1 MLTIHHQASMPH
13 SFQQFWGKLTRY
25 EYWPWWVFYAP
36 LLPYYLYQSLRARS
50 LVFGTSANPF
60 IELSGLVGESK
71 QAILAQ
77 IPAAYKPETL
87 FIAAG
92 TGLAQTE
99 SLIANAAIC
108 YPLVAKPD
116 VGERGNGV
124 EKITDAKALANYL
137 TIHTDDFIVQAYVD
151 YPIELGVLYY
161 RLPGAAHGR
170 VTSLTLKEFLAVR
183 GDGRHTIRQLV
194 GQSLRGQLQIGALQ
208 ARLGPMLD
216 RVLPENEKCELEPI
230 GNHCRGT
237 KFINANDRI
246 TPELHLVFDQIA
258 AAIPGFHYGRFDL
271 RVPSWAHLY
280 DGHQVRIMEL
290 NGISSEPGHIYD
302 PSYQLWRAYRDV
314 AQHLRLLADIS
325 LAQRQRGIRPASLRQ
340 VWAALRAWG

>member
-1 MLTIHHQASMPH
+1 MQHPLR
-13 SFQQFWGKLTRY
+13 QFWAKLTRY

-36 LLPYYLYQSLRARS
+36 LLPYYLYLSIRARS
-50 LVFGTSANPF
+50 LVFSTSANPF
-60 IELSGLVGESK
+60 IELGGLVGESK
-71 QAILAQ
+71 QAILAH

-87 FIAAG
+87 FIAAD
-92 TGLAQTE
+92 TGLAEAKT
-99 SLIANAAIC
+99 LIANAAIL

-124 EKITDAKALANYL
+124 EKIGDENALANYMA
-137 TIHTDDFIVQAYVD
+137 THTDDFIIQSYID
-151 YPIELGVLYY
+151 CPIELGVLYC

-194 GQSLRGQLQIGALQ
+194 GQSLRGQLQIDALQ

-271 RVPSWAHLY
+271 RVPSWADLY
-280 DGHQVRIMEL
+280 AGRQVRIMEL

-314 AQHLRLLADIS
+314 AQHLSMLADIS
-325 LAQRQRGIRPASLRQ
+325 LAQRQRGIQPAGLHQ